1 MRVCALDKLG
11 KQDVIAILAE
21 KLDMT
26 KVKAADTLN
35 VLLTVIQEE
44 VGRSRETVLLC
55 VELDRR
61 AMATCPVETDGIS

>member
-44 VGRSRETVLLC
+44 VGRSPETVLLS
-55 VELDRR
+55 
-61 AMATCPVETDGIS
+61 I

>member
-26 KVKAADTLN
+26 KVKAAETLN

-44 VGRSRETVLLC
+44 VGRRQLC
-55 VELDRR
+55 CRVRQKS
-61 AMATCPVETDGIS
+61 DGHISCRN